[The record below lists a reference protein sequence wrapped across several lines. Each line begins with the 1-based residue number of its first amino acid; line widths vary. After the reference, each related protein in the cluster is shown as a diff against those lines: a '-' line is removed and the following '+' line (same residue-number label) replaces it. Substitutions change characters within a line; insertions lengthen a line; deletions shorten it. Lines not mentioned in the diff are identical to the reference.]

1 MLFLFLD
8 VTPISDEAFPTN
20 ASDARSVVGPPTLS
34 SVEAPVD
41 AQVRLFA
48 VPSGPMLRTNALPYQ
63 RAFIVG
69 RDEHLTDSSVATNEV
84 IARIQL
90 TVRHLVAACKSGKLR
105 RAVANFSAVEQNA
118 TAVVEA
124 LRRRRARRLFAATTA
139 GAGWAFAE
147 ATAVRCGDGFG
158 CTAVETN
165 LKLVLIT
172 FVHFC
177 VNNLPYIVSS

>member
-1 MLFLFLD
+1 
-8 VTPISDEAFPTN
+8 
-20 ASDARSVVGPPTLS
+20 
-34 SVEAPVD
+34 
-41 AQVRLFA
+41 
-48 VPSGPMLRTNALPYQ
+48 MLRTNALPYQ

-105 RAVANFSAVEQNA
+105 RAVANFSAVEENA

-139 GAGWAFAE
+139 GAGRAFAE
-147 ATAVRCGDGFG
+147 AAAVRCRDGFG

-165 LKLVLIT
+165 LKLVFDNICSFL
-172 FVHFC
+172 C
-177 VNNLPYIVSS
+177 